1 MKSKTRF
8 ELIRWAYFVSIFL
21 LSTACIV
28 VISEYLAGPALQ
40 WLFHDAAYSLPS
52 WSRIGRAGLFVLF
65 MGFFA
70 GTLAWFY
77 EKKASG
83 R

>member
-1 MKSKTRF
+1 MNPKVRF
-8 ELIRWAYFVSIFL
+8 ELMRWMYFVVVFL

-28 VISEYLAGPALQ
+28 LIGEYLAGPALQ
-40 WLFHDAAYSLPS
+40 WLFHGAPYALPS
-52 WSRIGRAGLFVLF
+52 WQRMGRATLFILF
-65 MGFFA
+65 LGFFA

-77 EKKASG
+77 EKKSSG